1 MKRRTARYLVVGVMS
16 WAHGCWCLVV
26 VADRMLGPEM
36 NGGPWDGVGSGA
48 NAGVKRGEMGGGEEM
63 D

>member
-1 MKRRTARYLVVGVMS
+1 
-16 WAHGCWCLVV
+16 
-26 VADRMLGPEM
+26 MLGPEM